1 MVSAMVALTTYL
13 ITSNLTISHKFEI
26 YTIHC
31 IASYSN
37 RLNTSVPDGRA
48 PLGEDESLSR
58 SASDSSVSI
67 PAVGLNK

>member
-1 MVSAMVALTTYL
+1 MP
-13 ITSNLTISHKFEI
+13 
-26 YTIHC
+26 C
-31 IASYSN
+31 IVSYSN
-37 RLNTSVPDGRA
+37 RINTSSLTDGRA